1 MNITEIRDIA
11 KARGITATNLFKTE
25 LIRTIQAREGNFDC
39 YGTAYDGVCDQLGC
53 IWRDDCFEAARKD
66 RKM

>member
-1 MNITEIRDIA
+1 MNITEVRDIA

-39 YGTAYDGVCDQLGC
+39 YATAFDGVCDQLGC